1 MNPRNTY
8 NSLKRSISLVKLTL
22 FILLL
27 QVSILF
33 VCNIKI
39 GLPKY
44 ASDYLVKS
52 IFSDSRIKLDYD
64 RIKFTA
70 RGDVWFDNLKLY
82 LPDLTGIKCSKGK
95 LSFNRNWILNDQ
107 KFPIDN
113 LLLEGFSFQSDKF
126 KFHDLEIEKLE
137 SVSLKNQH
145 LYFDIKSIFLRNS
158 IGARGIIAHQ
168 TSDKDTFK
176 RIKLSSVLEAVD
188 KGLGQHL
195 DKLRQIKFKN
205 FNLKVIDLYSST
217 FFSYHWIQNLT
228 QKTIINAY

>member
-27 QVSILF
+27 QISILF
-33 VCNIKI
+33 VCNVKI

-44 ASDYLVKS
+44 ASDYIVNS
-52 IFSDSRIKLDYD
+52 IFLDKNIKLDYD
-64 RIKFTA
+64 GIQFTA
-70 RGDVWFDNLKLY
+70 RGDIWFDNLKLY
-82 LPDLTGIKCSKGK
+82 LPNLTGIKCSKGK
-95 LSFNRNWILNDQ
+95 LSFNRDWILNNH

-113 LLLEGFSFQSDKF
+113 FLLEGFSFQSEKF
-126 KFHDLEIEKLE
+126 KFHDLQIEKLE
-137 SVSLKNQH
+137 SFSLKNQH
-145 LYFDIKSIFLRNS
+145 LYFDIKSFFLRNS
-158 IGARGIIAHQ
+158 IDVRGIIAHK
-168 TSDKDTFK
+168 TSDKDAFK

-188 KGLGQHL
+188 KELGQHL

-217 FFSYHWIQNLT
+217 FFLYKI
-228 QKTIINAY
+228 